1 MEEAQMLEDQQ
12 RKETEQREIENKR
25 IYKNRKLRTRNER
38 KTRNGCGPSSKR
50 LAGVGQNM
58 RNSQE
63 LAGNSSK
70 LWTKLLTPRFIPS
83 PRVKESAVPIDVEGK
98 CVDKS
103 VQVTATFV
111 DINKRYPTISPIVKW
126 RVNNNSFEVKTLETP
141 HFSNQYELLRS
152 SLHGPLSGVV
162 DSMIL
167 TTWALR
173 VEFETNGGALVVKV
187 PFYDANV
194 EKFISS
200 CKGA

>member
-1 MEEAQMLEDQQ
+1 MKNLLLAEDAQREKDAQPLRALIEEARRRGPEYAEQSGTSWKLI
-12 RKETEQREIENKR
+12 ETLDEMTDAPVYTVTSRQ
-25 IYKNRKLRTRNER
+25 
-38 KTRNGCGPSSKR
+38 
-50 LAGVGQNM
+50 
-58 RNSQE
+58 
-63 LAGNSSK
+63 GN
-70 LWTKLLTPRFIPS
+70 
-83 PRVKESAVPIDVEGK
+83 SAVPIDVEGK

-111 DINKRYPTISPIVKW
+111 DVNKRYPTISPIVKW

-152 SLHGPLSGVV
+152 SLHGPLSGIV

-194 EKFISS
+194 QKFISS